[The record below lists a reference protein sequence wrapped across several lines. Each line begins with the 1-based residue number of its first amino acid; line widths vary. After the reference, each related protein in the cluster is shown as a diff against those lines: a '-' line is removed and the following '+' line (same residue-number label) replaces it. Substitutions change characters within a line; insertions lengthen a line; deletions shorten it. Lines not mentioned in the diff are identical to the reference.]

1 MLRPVSPGQVPAAT
15 AELAWKV
22 HPRGTDEMR
31 VRDALGPLFAD
42 EDFAAGRFAGMFP
55 QRGQP
60 GLSPGL
66 LAMVTVLQFLHHLS
80 DREAVAAVADR
91 ISWKYALGLELEA
104 TGFDASVLSEFRDR
118 LAEPGRADA
127 LLEVV
132 LQRLKTAGLI
142 RPGQAVRTDST
153 HVLAAVRALN
163 RVEHAG
169 ESLRAALE
177 EIAGI
182 WPEWIVPLLDPG
194 WHHRYSRKVETGRL
208 LGRGAGKTTM
218 AKLAGQIGADGA
230 ALLARIDTDRSAG
243 WMSELPQVAY
253 LRAFWAVHFRPGPGP
268 MPQLVPTADLPP
280 SAARPQSPYDP
291 QARYSS
297 KNDGE
302 ISWVGS
308 KGHLTET
315 CDEDLPHLVIDVHT
329 QTATDPDATA
339 TAAIGDR
346 LTGRD
351 LTPGTH
357 LMDSAYPSA
366 AALAGAAARGT
377 TVLTPIPR
385 AGRNAA
391 ADTYTPA
398 DFTIDFTAL
407 TATCPAG
414 AVSISSAPDPR
425 GLIMFNFSRKDCRPC
440 PLRTQCMNSQV
451 PNARR
456 VRVHPEPL
464 HTARTAA
471 ITAEHT
477 DGWHLRYR
485 KRAGIEGTIS
495 QAVRGPDLRHARYRG
510 LAKTHVQNIAC
521 GIAINIQRLGAH
533 YTTTRRP
540 APRPPTRI
548 HHLCLTHQIIT
559 EN

>member
-1 MLRPVSPGQVPAAT
+1 MLRPVSPGQVPVVT

-42 EDFAAGRFAGMFP
+42 EDFLDGRMAGMFP
-55 QRGQP
+55 RRGQP
-60 GLSPGL
+60 GLSPAL
-66 LAMVTVLQFLHHLS
+66 LAMVTVLQFLHQLS

-104 TGFDASVLSEFRDR
+104 TGFDASVLCEFRDR
-118 LAEPGRADA
+118 LAEPGRADG

-132 LQRLKTAGLI
+132 LERLKAAGLI
-142 RPGQAVRTDST
+142 RAGQAARTDST
-153 HVLAAVRALN
+153 HVLAAVRTLN

-169 ESLRAALE
+169 EALRAALE
-177 EIAGI
+177 EIAAI
-182 WPEWIVPLLDPG
+182 SPEFVVPLLDEG
-194 WHHRYSRKVETGRL
+194 WYHRYGRKVETGRL
-208 LGRGAGKTTM
+208 IGRGRSKTTM
-218 AKLAGQIGADGA
+218 AKLAAQIGADGQ
-230 ALLARIDTDRSAG
+230 ALLARIDADRSAG
-243 WMSELPQVAY
+243 WMNELPQVRY
-253 LRAFWAVHFRPGPGP
+253 LRAFWAMQFRPGPGAAL
-268 MPQLVPTADLPP
+268 QLVPTADLPP
-280 SAARPQSPYDP
+280 SASRPQSPYDP

-297 KNDGE
+297 KNEGE
-302 ISWVGS
+302 ITWVGS

-315 CDEDLPHLVIDVHT
+315 CDDDLPHLVIDMHT
-329 QTATDPDATA
+329 QTATAPDATA
-339 TAAIGDR
+339 TAAIGDK
-346 LTGRD
+346 LAERD
-351 LTPGTH
+351 LTPGSH

-377 TVLTPIPR
+377 TVYAPIPQV
-385 AGRNAA
+385 GRNARA
-391 ADTYTPA
+391 GTFTPA
-398 DFTIDFTAL
+398 DFTIDFTAG
-407 TATCPAG
+407 TATCPDG
-414 AVSISSAPDPR
+414 AVSISATPEPR
-425 GLIMFNFSRKDCRPC
+425 GLIIFNFSRKDCSPC
-440 PLRTQCMNSQV
+440 PLRNQCMNSHV
-451 PNARR
+451 PNARKI
-456 VRVHPEPL
+456 RVHPEPL
-464 HTARTAA
+464 HTARTTA
-471 ITAEHT
+471 ITAAHT
-477 DGWHLRYR
+477 QDWHTRYN

-548 HHLCLTHQIIT
+548 HHLCLTHGIIN

>member
-1 MLRPVSPGQVPAAT
+1 
-15 AELAWKV
+15 
-22 HPRGTDEMR
+22 MR
-31 VRDALGPLFAD
+31 VRDALGPLFCD
-42 EDFAAGRFAGMFP
+42 EDFAAGRLVGMFP

-60 GLSPGL
+60 GLSPAL

-118 LAEPGRADA
+118 LAGPGRADG

-132 LQRLKTAGLI
+132 LDRLKAAGLI
-142 RPGQAVRTDST
+142 RAGQAVRTDST
-153 HVLAAVRALN
+153 HVIAVVRALN

-182 WPEWIVPLLDPG
+182 WPQWVVPLLDPG
-194 WHHRYSRKVETGRL
+194 WDLRYGRKVETGRL
-208 LGRGAGKTTM
+208 IGRGAGKTT
-218 AKLAGQIGADGA
+218 AEKLAAQIGADGQ
-230 ALLARIDTDRSAG
+230 ALLARIDADRAAG
-243 WMSELPQVAY
+243 WMNDLPQVRH
-253 LRAFWAVHFRPGPGP
+253 LRAFWAMHYRPGPDGTP
-268 MPQLVPTADLPP
+268 RLVPTAELPP
-280 SAARPQSPYDP
+280 SASRPQSPYDP
-291 QARYSS
+291 QARFSS

-302 ISWVGS
+302 ITWVGS
-308 KGHLTET
+308 KAHLTET

-329 QTATDPDATA
+329 QAATDPDATA
-339 TAAIGDR
+339 TAAISDK
-346 LTGRD
+346 LATRD

-357 LMDSAYPSA
+357 LIDSAYPSA

-377 TVLTPIPR
+377 TVITPLPR
-385 AGRNAA
+385 TGRNARVA
-391 ADTYTPA
+391 TFGPT
-398 DFTIDFTAL
+398 DFTIDHAAG

-414 AVSISSAPDPR
+414 AVSISSTLEAR
-425 GLIMFNFSRKDCRPC
+425 GLIMFNFSRKDCSPC
-440 PLRTQCMNSQV
+440 PLRNQCMNSHV

-456 VRVHPEPL
+456 IRVHPEPL
-464 HTARTAA
+464 YQARTAA
-471 ITAEHT
+471 ITAGHT
-477 DGWHLRYR
+477 ADWHLRYR

-510 LAKTHVQNIAC
+510 LAKTHLQNIAC

-533 YTTTRRP
+533 YTTRHP

-548 HHLCLTHQIIT
+548 HHLCLTHGIT
-559 EN
+559 TKP